1 MSSSTELTEKKVFL
15 LKSLDGVIFEVE
27 ESVAVQL
34 EVIRELI
41 EGDCARPFIS
51 LYNVTS
57 EILAL
62 VIEYCKHHAE
72 TCSGGTSAT
81 IADEDLKTFDN
92 EFMNVDENILLELCS
107 AADYLDIKSLFE
119 LTCRTLASLIKDRT
133 IIEVRKMF
141 NVENDFSVVEEK
153 AVRKEFAW
161 AFK

>member
-1 MSSSTELTEKKVFL
+1 MAA
-15 LKSLDGVIFEVE
+15 I
-27 ESVAVQL
+27 
-34 EVIRELI
+34 
-41 EGDCARPFIS
+41 
-51 LYNVTS
+51 
-57 EILAL
+57 ILQ
-62 VIEYCKHHAE
+62 
-72 TCSGGTSAT
+72 
-81 IADEDLKTFDN
+81 
-92 EFMNVDENILLELCS
+92 